1 MENFVIYP
9 ADYILQ
15 KNSKSVKAMKH
26 YLHENYPLK
35 VKAFIVNLPNTYTI
49 SNNFEHSDW
58 CHSRKN
64 GAHLLDTSILGVY
77 AQHNSS

>member
-35 VKAFIVNLPNTYTI
+35 VKVFIVNLPNTYTI
-49 SNNFEHSDW
+49 SNNFEHSD
-58 CHSRKN
+58 
-64 GAHLLDTSILGVY
+64 
-77 AQHNSS
+77 